1 MNTIIYIDRE
11 SGKQCT
17 EKVYG
22 AKALELLY
30 GDDWLSKL
38 FGWPLLHFFAKFPLW
53 SWVYGLWQKAPWSK
67 RKIQPFI
74 KDFELDPS
82 EFLKDPSLYL
92 SFNDFFVRKLKPQ
105 TRPIAAG
112 KKQAVLPADARYL
125 VYPHIKEAEGFVVKG
140 QKFDLSTLLDDSE
153 LAKKYCNGTM
163 VMARLC
169 PSDYHRYHFPC
180 DCIPGQTKF
189 INGWLYSV
197 NPIALKKNIEIFTQ
211 NKRAYCVLET
221 EYFGD
226 VIYMEVGATNVGTI
240 HQTYTP
246 YVPVAKG
253 DEVGYFSFGAS
264 SLILLFEE
272 GKILLDKDLIE
283 ATKNGFEIRG
293 LMGQS
298 MGVSSLTD

>member
-11 SGKQCT
+11 SRKQCV

-38 FGWPLLHFFAKFPLW
+38 FGGPLLHLFAKFPLW
-53 SWVYGLWQKAPWSK
+53 SWAYGLWQKAPWSK

-74 KDFELDPS
+74 KNFELDPM
-82 EFLKDPSLYL
+82 EFLQDSQSYL
-92 SFNDFFVRKLKPQ
+92 SFNDFFIRKLKPKA
-105 TRPIAAG
+105 RPIVGG
-112 KKQAVLPADARYL
+112 KQKAILPADARYL
-125 VYPHIKEAEGFVVKG
+125 FYPNISEAEGFIVKG
-140 QKFDLSTLLDDSE
+140 QKFHLSSLLDDAE
-153 LAKKYCNGTM
+153 LAKKYHNGTM

-197 NPIALKKNIEIFTQ
+197 NPIALRKNIEIFTE
-211 NKRAYCVLET
+211 NKRAYCLLET
-221 EYFGD
+221 EHFGD
-226 VIYMEVGATNVGTI
+226 VVYMEIGATNVGSI
-240 HQTYTP
+240 HQTYIP
-246 YVPVAKG
+246 YVPAPKG
-253 DEVGYFSFGAS
+253 DEVGYFAFGAS

-272 GKILLDKDLIE
+272 GKILLDKDLVE
-283 ATKNGFEIRG
+283 ATEKGFEIRG

-298 MGVSSLTD
+298 MGTSPTTN